1 MSVIPRTVF
10 RGGIHMITTL
20 LVALLTALASL
31 VHLPV
36 GDSDFR
42 VTLGMVVMMTG
53 YLILKKKKVLRLAFF
68 SGLFVGLL
76 RIVVTVIGGTAI
88 TPKLAGSL
96 LLEFF
101 FYIGYAVLYRYTVEL
116 NKSIYK
122 IPLIFSLV
130 ICDFGGNALE
140 YLLRFLYAAEVWK
153 DTSLLTI
160 LIAAFVRS
168 ITIIVLVFLYRR
180 FIEPQIAQKKEAT
193 P

>member
-1 MSVIPRTVF
+1 MV
-10 RGGIHMITTL
+10 TTFL
-20 LVALLTALASL
+20 IALITALASL
-31 VHLPV
+31 VQIPV
-36 GDSDFR
+36 GESDFR

-53 YLILKKKKVLRLAFF
+53 YIVLKKTKIIRLAFM

-76 RIVVTVIGGTAI
+76 RIAVAAIGGTAV
-88 TPKLAGSL
+88 TPLLAGSL

-101 FYIGYAVLYRYTVEL
+101 FYLGYGILFHFTVET

-122 IPLIFSLV
+122 IPLVFSLV

-140 YLLRFLYAAEVWK
+140 YFLRFLYASEAWR

-168 ITIIVLVFLYRR
+168 ILIVVFVFIYRR
-180 FIEPQIAQKKEAT
+180 FIEPKIPHTEEANHG
-193 P
+193 

>member
-1 MSVIPRTVF
+1 MV
-10 RGGIHMITTL
+10 TTL

-31 VHLPV
+31 VHIPV

-42 VTLGMVVMMTG
+42 VTLGMVVMITG

-76 RIVVTVIGGTAI
+76 RIVVSAISGMAI
-88 TPKLAGSL
+88 TPKFAGSL

-101 FYIGYAVLYRYTVEL
+101 FYIGYGILYRYTVEL

-122 IPLIFSLV
+122 IPLVFSLV

-140 YLLRFLYAAEVWK
+140 YILRFLYAAEVWK

-168 ITIIVLVFLYRR
+168 ITIVLCVFLYRR
-180 FIEPQIAQKKEAT
+180 FIEPHLSLKKEES

>member
-1 MSVIPRTVF
+1 MV
-10 RGGIHMITTL
+10 TTF

-31 VHLPV
+31 VHIPV

-53 YLILKKKKVLRLAFF
+53 YLILRKRKILQLAFF
-68 SGLFVGLL
+68 SGMFVGLL
-76 RIVVTVIGGTAI
+76 RIIVASISGMTM

-101 FYIGYAVLYRYTVEL
+101 FYIGYGLLYRFTVEL

-122 IPLIFSLV
+122 IPLLFSLV
-130 ICDFGGNALE
+130 ICDFGGNAIE

-153 DTSLLTI
+153 DTSLVTI

-168 ITIIVLVFLYRR
+168 LAIVVCVFLYRR
-180 FIEPQIAQKKEAT
+180 FIEPQLTSKKGGSS
-193 P
+193 

>member
-1 MSVIPRTVF
+1 MV
-10 RGGIHMITTL
+10 TTL
-20 LVALLTALASL
+20 VVALLTALASL
-31 VHLPV
+31 VHIPV

-42 VTLGMVVMMTG
+42 VTLGMVVMMAG
-53 YLILKKKKVLRLAFF
+53 YLILKKTKIIRLAFF

-76 RIVVTVIGGTAI
+76 RIAVAAIRGTTL
-88 TPKLAGSL
+88 TPLLAGSL

-101 FYIGYAVLYRYTVEL
+101 FYIGYGVLYRYTVEL

-122 IPLIFSLV
+122 IPLVFSLV
-130 ICDFGGNALE
+130 ICDFGGNAIE

-153 DTSLLTI
+153 DTSLVTI

-168 ITIIVLVFLYRR
+168 IVIILCVFLYRR
-180 FIEPQIAQKKEAT
+180 FIEPRIPLKEEVS

>member
-1 MSVIPRTVF
+1 MV
-10 RGGIHMITTL
+10 TTL

-31 VHLPV
+31 VHIPV

-53 YLILKKKKVLRLAFF
+53 YLILKKTKVLRLAFF

-76 RIVVTVIGGTAI
+76 RIAVAAIGGLTL

-101 FYIGYAVLYRYTVEL
+101 FYIGYALLYLYTVEK

-122 IPLIFSLV
+122 IPLVFSLV
-130 ICDFGGNALE
+130 ICDFGGNAIE

-168 ITIIVLVFLYRR
+168 IVIVLFVFLYRR
-180 FIEPQIAQKKEAT
+180 FIEQHIPLKKEASS
-193 P
+193 